1 MNANDRKEYL
11 EVSKCALDYK
21 RFQKLKKKKFLK
33 KIITVDK
40 KLRETNLNLLESFL
54 VHVADGI
61 VFKLIPM
68 RNFTIE
74 VFSTE
79 LNLR

>member
-33 KIITVDK
+33 KIE
-40 KLRETNLNLLESFL
+40 KLLQLTKSY
-54 VHVADGI
+54 A
-61 VFKLIPM
+61 KQ
-68 RNFTIE
+68 T
-74 VFSTE
+74 
-79 LNLR
+79 